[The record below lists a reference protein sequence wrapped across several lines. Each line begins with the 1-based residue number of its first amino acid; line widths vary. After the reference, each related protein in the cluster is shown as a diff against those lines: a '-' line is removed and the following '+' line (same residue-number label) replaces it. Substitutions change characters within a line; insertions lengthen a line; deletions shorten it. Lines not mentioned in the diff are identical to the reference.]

1 MLLIYFLC
9 NSTVK
14 FYYGTDIKSKDI
26 LLGAKE
32 MLESLSTNIL
42 SSQLRTAISEGIS
55 TYYQREINTV
65 AYSEQSVESKDSPT
79 KEKVQE
85 VTESL
90 NTFLNRTHTAVRFEY
105 HEKLDEYYV
114 KVVDDITN
122 ETIREIPP
130 KKLLDFYAAMTE
142 FVGIMVDEKI

>member
-1 MLLIYFLC
+1 
-9 NSTVK
+9 
-14 FYYGTDIKSKDI
+14 
-26 LLGAKE
+26 

-55 TYYQREINTV
+55 SYYQREINTV
-65 AYSEQSVESKDSPT
+65 AYFEQSVESNQPT

-85 VTESL
+85 AVDSL
-90 NTFLNRTHTAVRFEY
+90 NTFLNPTHTAVRFEY
-105 HEKLDEYYV
+105 HEKLNEYYV
-114 KVVDDITN
+114 KVVDDVTD

>member
-1 MLLIYFLC
+1 
-9 NSTVK
+9 
-14 FYYGTDIKSKDI
+14 
-26 LLGAKE
+26 

-42 SSQLRTAISEGIS
+42 SSQLRTAISEGIGS
-55 TYYQREINTV
+55 YYQREMNTI
-65 AYSEQSVESKDSPT
+65 AYSEQSVESNNQPS

-85 VTESL
+85 AVESL
-90 NTFLNRTHTAVRFEY
+90 NTFLDPAHTAIRFEY
-105 HEKLDEYYV
+105 HEKLNEYYV
-114 KVVDDITN
+114 KVVDDVTD

>member
-1 MLLIYFLC
+1 
-9 NSTVK
+9 
-14 FYYGTDIKSKDI
+14 
-26 LLGAKE
+26 
-32 MLESLSTNIL
+32 MLENLSTNIL

-55 TYYQREINTV
+55 SYYQREMNTL
-65 AYSEQSVESKDSPT
+65 AYSERSVESTDEPS

-85 VTESL
+85 MVDSL
-90 NTFLNRTHTAVRFEY
+90 NTVLNPAHTAVRFEY
-105 HEKLDEYYV
+105 HEKLNEYYV
-114 KVVDDITN
+114 KVVDDVTD

>member
-1 MLLIYFLC
+1 
-9 NSTVK
+9 
-14 FYYGTDIKSKDI
+14 
-26 LLGAKE
+26 

-55 TYYQREINTV
+55 SYYQREMNTL
-65 AYSEQSVESKDSPT
+65 ACSEQSVESTDVPS
-79 KEKVQE
+79 KEKVRE
-85 VTESL
+85 AVDSL
-90 NTFLNRTHTAVRFEY
+90 NTFLNPTHTAVRFEY
-105 HEKLDEYYV
+105 HEKLSEYYV
-114 KVVDDITN
+114 KVVDDVTD

>member
-1 MLLIYFLC
+1 
-9 NSTVK
+9 
-14 FYYGTDIKSKDI
+14 
-26 LLGAKE
+26 

-55 TYYQREINTV
+55 SYYQREINTV
-65 AYSEQSVESKDSPT
+65 AYAEQSVESNQPT

-85 VTESL
+85 AVDSL
-90 NTFLNRTHTAVRFEY
+90 NTFLNPTHTAIRFEY
-105 HEKLDEYYV
+105 HEKLNEYYV
-114 KVVDDITN
+114 KVVDDVTD

>member
-65 AYSEQSVESKDSPT
+65 AYSEQSVESNDSPT

-90 NTFLNRTHTAVRFEY
+90 NTFLNPTHTAVRFEY

>member
-65 AYSEQSVESKDSPT
+65 VYSEQSVESNDSPT

-90 NTFLNRTHTAVRFEY
+90 NTFLNPTHTAVRFEY
-105 HEKLDEYYV
+105 HEKLEEYYV

>member
-1 MLLIYFLC
+1 MS
-9 NSTVK
+9 N
-14 FYYGTDIKSKDI
+14 TDIKSKDI

-65 AYSEQSVESKDSPT
+65 AYSEQSVESNDSPT

-90 NTFLNRTHTAVRFEY
+90 NTFLNPTHTAVRFEY

>member
-1 MLLIYFLC
+1 M
-9 NSTVK
+9 NTVK
-14 FYYGTDIKSKDI
+14 FNFRTDIKNKDI
-26 LLGAKE
+26 ILGAIK

-42 SSQLRTAISEGIS
+42 SSQLRTAISDGIS
-55 TYYQREINTV
+55 SYYQREMNTL
-65 AYSEQSVESKDSPT
+65 AYSEQSAESSQPK

-85 VTESL
+85 VVESL
-90 NTFLNRTHTAVRFEY
+90 NTFLNPIHTAVRFEY
-105 HEKLDEYYV
+105 HEKLNEYYV
-114 KVVDDITN
+114 KVVDDVTD